1 MQSERMK
8 DNYQYHD
15 SENDGKMAY
24 VNVMSNGARESR
36 LSKKANGF
44 QTIRP

>member
-8 DNYQYHD
+8 DNCQYHD
-15 SENDGKMAY
+15 SENDGKMAH
-24 VNVMSNGARESR
+24 VNVMSNGARRSQ